1 MAPHHRN
8 LHRSILDAI
17 AHPVGYALQHDA
29 QGHAVGFGLAVLER
43 GAVGLYDLAV
53 APEHRAAGADA
64 RWCRRCCTG
73 APRPVQPA
81 PTCRCGRRTRRLLRL
96 YESMGFKT
104 AYGYHYRVPG

>member
-29 QGHAVGFGLAVLER
+29 QGHGVGFGLAVLER

-53 APEHRAAGADA
+53 APEHRGGGRGRALVQALLHWGMAGRCNQRLPAGA
-64 RWCRRCCTG
+64 G
-73 APRPVQPA
+73 AEHACAAAV
-81 PTCRCGRRTRRLLRL
+81 
-96 YESMGFKT
+96 
-104 AYGYHYRVPG
+104 